1 MANYAIRVGIDN
13 EPCFVW
19 WIKSMLK
26 QRKLYINLSH
36 TRYAMRSHK
45 IGIKV
50 PRTVEEALTMDME
63 SNTTFWHEAIKKKG
77 KTPW

>member
-1 MANYAIRVGIDN
+1 MANYAIRVGID
-13 EPCFVW
+13 
-19 WIKSMLK
+19 K